1 MVKLSI
7 KLFFLYLISHEML
20 IHQVYADTLV
30 LGAEYSWPPYANRD
44 GTGLSNDIIR
54 EAYSAVGV
62 QVEYMLLPYARV
74 LTELDNGTLIA
85 GFNVPLDN
93 ETREKYIFGKN
104 KLFDAITNYYQS
116 IERPLSAKRRE
127 DLNHEVKVGTVIG
140 FGYGNHFPALVDKGN
155 IIDIRTIAD
164 KNNLKK
170 LSINRIDTTIITDKT
185 ANLLLKELQ
194 LEDKIVIAF
203 QNDTVPMY
211 LAFSKKFPKADHYSS
226 LFDKGM
232 EVILKNGVYT
242 RIINS
247 Y

>member
-1 MVKLSI
+1 M
-7 KLFFLYLISHEML
+7 
-20 IHQVYADTLV
+20 
-30 LGAEYSWPPYANRD
+30 
-44 GTGLSNDIIR
+44 
-54 EAYSAVGV
+54 
-62 QVEYMLLPYARV
+62 
-74 LTELDNGTLIA
+74 
-85 GFNVPLDN
+85 
-93 ETREKYIFGKN
+93 
-104 KLFDAITNYYQS
+104 
-116 IERPLSAKRRE
+116 
-127 DLNHEVKVGTVIG
+127 
-140 FGYGNHFPALVDKGN
+140 
-155 IIDIRTIAD
+155 
-164 KNNLKK
+164 
-170 LSINRIDTTIITDKT
+170 NRIDTTIITDKT